1 MKDSVSGSEIASS
14 HHFEY
19 VALRIMDLEVAQDR
33 ASVTAIAATAVPL
46 LVRLPRGQRCATEDS
61 RQAVVA
67 AAQQAQHYCMQR
79 RAKRTSTNVYCNA
92 LRAHEAS

>member
-1 MKDSVSGSEIASS
+1 MKDSVSGSETASS

-46 LVRLPRGQRCATEDS
+46 LVRLPRGQRCATDDS
-61 RQAVVA
+61 RQVSV
-67 AAQQAQHYCMQR
+67 HMYIYMII
-79 RAKRTSTNVYCNA
+79 THCNTTCSYV
-92 LRAHEAS
+92 L